1 MKQGAIFDMD
11 GLMFDTERLYQEK
24 WKEIAAEMGF
34 ELAPEQGLDFTGKAG
49 RQLCAA
55 VEKHY
60 HVEDGSVIV
69 KECAR
74 RVHKVLEEYMPEKP
88 GLHEILNFFKNNG
101 VKLAVASSSMKE
113 VICNNIRRSGV
124 EEYFDVVVSGFEVAC
139 GKPAPDVFLHAAEK
153 LGLDPKDCY
162 VFEDSISGV
171 QAGFAAGCATVMIPD
186 ILQPTEELRK
196 MYVGVYTSLLDAMEE
211 IKAGKI

>member
-1 MKQGAIFDMD
+1 M
-11 GLMFDTERLYQEK
+11 
-24 WKEIAAEMGF
+24 
-34 ELAPEQGLDFTGKAG
+34 
-49 RQLCAA
+49 
-55 VEKHY
+55 
-60 HVEDGSVIV
+60 
-69 KECAR
+69 
-74 RVHKVLEEYMPEKP
+74 
-88 GLHEILNFFKNNG
+88 
-101 VKLAVASSSMKE
+101 
-113 VICNNIRRSGV
+113 

-186 ILQPTEELRK
+186 ISQPTEELRK